1 MAKASFLVLRTCS
14 DGGCGGIVAM
24 IISYYVYY
32 SKVGNY
38 SCRIPFSFLGAESLE
53 LLQETRH
60 DVECF

>member
-1 MAKASFLVLRTCS
+1 
-14 DGGCGGIVAM
+14 M

-38 SCRIPFSFLGAESLE
+38 SCQRKKNKKLSRIPFSFLGAESLE